1 MKTGV
6 VENEKEKSKFKIQS
20 YRKKCSET
28 HMKISSSNQLRI
40 LS

>member
-28 HMKISSSNQLRI
+28 HEN
-40 LS
+40 